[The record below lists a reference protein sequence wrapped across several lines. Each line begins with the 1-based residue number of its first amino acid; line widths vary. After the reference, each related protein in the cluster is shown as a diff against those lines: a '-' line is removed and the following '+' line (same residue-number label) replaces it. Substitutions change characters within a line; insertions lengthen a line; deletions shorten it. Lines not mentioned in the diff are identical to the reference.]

1 MSFLTLVAKVEAEP
15 AARDV
20 LLDAMLCATKT
31 FNGMI
36 YALRQEYEQTGN
48 NKLSRQNLNKI
59 LKTLPRAKGY
69 YSLSAQ
75 ATRDEVLGAYQSY
88 FALKKT
94 GYETAR
100 PPGFRRKNS
109 YSGLR
114 YYEGYGVRLMGDQ
127 LTLSLGLSR
136 LDGVRQVTVRIQ
148 HRPDFVYR
156 KVVNVLLTYD
166 TANGMEAHLVVEVED
181 GQAKGKRKA
190 AVDLGETQSISAMF
204 DDGTNL
210 LYSGRE
216 IKAIRR
222 YWQKVR
228 AKVKPPT
235 AENRKKSR
243 RYRQI
248 ERKESRQVHHLLHIL
263 SKDFVERC
271 SQAGVDTI
279 AIGKLTGIRE
289 KINYGER
296 LNQRLHAWPFAKL
309 TNMIAYKAKRQ
320 GILTIQVEEAHSSQT
335 CHACRKVAKSNRRTR
350 GSYACHCGW
359 QAHADVNASANL
371 FQSAF
376 QVSPLKGSS
385 GDVTSPAV
393 VSLIT
398 RRHTVC
404 EA

>member
-1 MSFLTLVAKVEAEP
+1 MSYLTLVAKVAVEP
-15 AARDV
+15 AAQAV
-20 LLDAMLCATKT
+20 LLDAMLCATKVY
-31 FNGMI
+31 NGLI
-36 YALRQEYEQTGN
+36 YALRQEYEQTE
-48 NKLSRQNLNKI
+48 KSKVSKQNLNKI
-59 LKTLPRAKGY
+59 LKTLPRAKAY
-69 YSLSAQ
+69 YSLSVQ

-88 FALKKT
+88 FALKKA
-94 GYETAR
+94 GYESAR

-114 YYEGYGVRLMGDQ
+114 YYDGYGVTLIGNQ

-136 LDGVRQVTVRIQ
+136 LDGTRQVAVQIQ
-148 HRPDFVYR
+148 YR
-156 KVVNVLLTYD
+156 TDVVFRRVVNVLLTYD
-166 TANGMEAHLVVEVED
+166 PTHGMEAHLVVEVED
-181 GQAKGKRKA
+181 GQAKGMRKV
-190 AVDLGETQSISAMF
+190 AVDLGETQAISAMF
-204 DDGTNL
+204 DDGTNW

-248 ERKESRQVHHLLHIL
+248 EHKEMRQVNHLLHIL
-263 SKDFVERC
+263 SKHFVDQC
-271 SQAGVDTI
+271 DQVGVDTI

-289 KINYGER
+289 KIDYGDH

-309 TNMIAYKAKRQ
+309 TNMITYKAKRR
-320 GILTIQVEEAHSSQT
+320 GIQVIAVDEAYSSQT
-335 CHACRKVAKSNRRTR
+335 CHGCHKATQSNRKTR
-350 GSYACHCGW
+350 GSYACTCGW
-359 QAHADVNASANL
+359 NTHAEVHASANL

-376 QVSPLKGSS
+376 HVSPLTGSS
-385 GDVTSPAV
+385 GDVASPAV

-398 RRHTVC
+398 RRHMVC
-404 EA
+404 KA

>member
-1 MSFLTLVAKVEAEP
+1 MSYLTLVAKVVAEP
-15 AARDV
+15 SARDV

-31 FNGMI
+31 YNGLI
-36 YALRQEYEQTGN
+36 YTLHQEYEQTGKN
-48 NKLSRQNLNKI
+48 RVSKQNLNKI
-59 LKTLPRAKGY
+59 LKTLPRAKAY
-69 YSLSAQ
+69 YSLSVQ

-88 FALKKT
+88 FALKKA
-94 GYETAR
+94 GYENAR
-100 PPGFRRKNS
+100 PPGFRRKNT

-114 YYEGYGVRLMGDQ
+114 YYDGYGVTLNGNQ

-136 LDGVRQVTVRIQ
+136 LDGVRQVTVQIQ
-148 HRPDFVYR
+148 YRTDVVFR

-166 TANGMEAHLVVEVED
+166 RSNGMEAHLVVEVED
-181 GQAKGKRKA
+181 GQAKGTRKV
-190 AVDLGETQSISAMF
+190 AVDLGETQAISAMF
-204 DDGTNL
+204 DDGTDL

-228 AKVKPPT
+228 TKVKPPT
-235 AENRKKSR
+235 ADNRKKSQ

-248 ERKESRQVHHLLHIL
+248 EHKEARQVNHLLHLI

-279 AIGKLTGIRE
+279 AIGELTGIRE
-289 KINYGER
+289 KIDYGER
-296 LNQRLHAWPFAKL
+296 LNQRLHAWPFAKI

-320 GILTIQVEEAHSSQT
+320 GIQIIHLSKVYSSQT
-335 CHACRKVAKSNRRTR
+335 CHTCHKVAKSNRKTR

-359 QAHADVNASANL
+359 QVHADANASANL

-385 GDVTSPAV
+385 GDVASPAV

-398 RRHTVC
+398 RRHMIC
-404 EA
+404 KA